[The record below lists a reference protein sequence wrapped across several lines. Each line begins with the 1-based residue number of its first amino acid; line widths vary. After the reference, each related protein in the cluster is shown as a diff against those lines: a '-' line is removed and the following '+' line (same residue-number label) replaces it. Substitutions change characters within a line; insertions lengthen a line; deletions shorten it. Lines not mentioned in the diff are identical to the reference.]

1 MGTPLYLQT
10 LDGETTR
17 WRDEVGTAED
27 RRGSKEI
34 AHNAVPGGPEP
45 HANGNQPAYACA
57 GFQYSIEEHYTNC
70 LSASS
75 ASKKRERR

>member
-1 MGTPLYLQT
+1 MGRMPLYLQT

-57 GFQYSIEEHYTNC
+57 RGYEPTTVEAWQKGHESE
-70 LSASS
+70 
-75 ASKKRERR
+75 